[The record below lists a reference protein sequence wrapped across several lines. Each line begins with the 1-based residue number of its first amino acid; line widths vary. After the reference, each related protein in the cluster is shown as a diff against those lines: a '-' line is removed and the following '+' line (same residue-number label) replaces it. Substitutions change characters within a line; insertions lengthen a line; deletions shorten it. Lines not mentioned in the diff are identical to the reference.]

1 MQHPH
6 TGPGGET
13 TESSQP
19 EQLAADTTSRL
30 PRAPLMSMSPP
41 PPSRTSRPVGDAH
54 FRPHHHRHGHL
65 HLPRQTQLKELNV
78 RGRTVPGVCLL
89 GQTGLVKTLN

>member
-1 MQHPH
+1 MPHPH

-30 PRAPLMSMSPP
+30 PRAPLTPP
-41 PPSRTSRPVGDAH
+41 VRAGLWALRIFVLIITAMIIYTFLAR
-54 FRPHHHRHGHL
+54 
-65 HLPRQTQLKELNV
+65 LN
-78 RGRTVPGVCLL
+78 
-89 GQTGLVKTLN
+89 